1 MARREDRE
9 DQFSHARLSNEHVY
23 GFERPGKAGRKKE
36 GKETRI
42 ETDVLHLLIRINGF
56 LFPLGSRWSVTLS
69 EKSAPCTPLYK
80 VSPRLGE
87 VASMS
92 KD

>member
-56 LFPLGSRWSVTLS
+56 SFAARQPVERHSIRGERS
-69 EKSAPCTPLYK
+69 LYAT
-80 VSPRLGE
+80 VQG
-87 VASMS
+87 VATAG
-92 KD
+92 